1 MSEQQI
7 PVKDRLKVIDAA
19 TQLFDAKGVKR
30 TTFAEIAALSGVAA
44 AIIKAEFRYK
54 TVLALAVQTEQL
66 EKVKQEYLV
75 SMPEASPQDTIK
87 FILRAR
93 VEFAHRSKDRVK
105 MFFIKS
111 IQGVEPWSGMLDQ
124 LIWQLSVEFVSIM
137 ERGVREGFFKTGADI
152 NVAVRTITSA
162 YLIGLS
168 IVGLRRNTFD
178 IEEVWDFIEPQI
190 DMVIAAISKN

>member
-1 MSEQQI
+1 MSKKQLS
-7 PVKDRLKVIDAA
+7 VKDRLKVIQAA
-19 TQLFDAKGVKR
+19 TQLFNEKGVKR
-30 TTFAEIAALSGVAA
+30 TTFAAIAALSGVAA
-44 AIIKAEFRYK
+44 DSIKAEFRYK

-75 SMPEASPQDTIK
+75 SMPDASPQDAIK

-105 MFFIKS
+105 MFFVKS

-124 LIWQLSVEFVSIM
+124 LIWQLSIEFVSIM
-137 ERGVREGFFKTGADI
+137 ERGVREGFFEKGADI

-168 IVGLRRNTFD
+168 TVGFRRDAFD

-190 DMVIAAISKN
+190 DMVMAAISKN